1 MLKYVCWWF
10 MKVRSICLGCKVN
23 TYENEYIISSFK
35 SKGYEIVDDKA
46 DIYIINTCSV
56 TNQSDAKSRK
66 AINRIIRENPDSII
80 VVMGCFIEANKDYN
94 QDGVSIIIGN
104 KDKNKVVELVEDY
117 IKEKNK
123 KKLLYEDFDKEFEDM
138 FITNMNSRTRAFVK
152 IQDGCEN
159 FCSYCI
165 IPYTRGK
172 CRSKDKKKTIEEVKK
187 LVENGYQE
195 IVLTGIHTGHYG
207 SDINESF
214 PNLLKELV
222 KIEGLK
228 RLRISSIEI
237 TELDDEFL
245 KVLESNKVIVS
256 HMHIPL
262 QAGTDEI
269 LKSMNRKYDTKYFKE
284 KIAKIRKIRPDIS
297 ITTDVITGFPGETEE
312 LFDDGYKFIEEIG
325 FTKLHVFPYSRRK
338 GTKADLMS
346 NQIDE
351 RIKKERVNKLIEL
364 SNKLERNYLEKYLEK
379 NAYVLIE
386 TSNDNLSVGHTDNY
400 LKVKVNKEL
409 KENTIIKVKLKRI
422 VDNYLEGEVYEKN

>member
-1 MLKYVCWWF
+1 

-23 TYENEYIISSFK
+23 TYENEYILSSFK
-35 SKGYEIVDDKA
+35 DKGYQIVEDDTA

-66 AINRIIRENPDSII
+66 VINRIVRENPDSII

-94 QDGVSIIIGN
+94 HEGVNIIIGN
-104 KDKNKVVELVEDY
+104 KDKNKVVELVEEY
-117 IKEKNK
+117 IQEKKDK
-123 KKLLYEDFDKEFEDM
+123 KILYDDFDCEFEDM

-172 CRSKDKKKTIEEVKK
+172 CRSKDKDKVINEVES

-195 IVLTGIHTGHYG
+195 VVLTGIHTGHYG

-214 PNLLKELV
+214 PSLLKELV
-222 KIEGLK
+222 KIGGLK

-245 KVLESNKVIVS
+245 EVLENSKVIVS

-262 QAGTDEI
+262 QSGCDEI
-269 LKSMNRKYDTKYFKE
+269 LHLMNRKYDTKYFKD
-284 KIAKIRKIRPDIS
+284 KIEKIRKIRPDIS
-297 ITTDVITGFPGETEE
+297 ITTDVITGFPSEDEK
-312 LFDDGYKFIEEIG
+312 LFAKTYNFIKEIG

-338 GTKADLMS
+338 GTKADLMP

-364 SNKLERNYLEKYLEK
+364 SNKLESDYLERYLNKEVL
-379 NAYVLIE
+379 VLIE
-386 TSNDNLSVGHTDNY
+386 TCKNNVCSGHTENY
-400 LKVKVNKEL
+400 LMVKVIGQL
-409 KENTIIKVKLKRI
+409 KENTMVRAKIKKII
-422 VDNYLEGEVYEKN
+422 DNYLEGEVYEEN